1 MAASAFASAFVFLG
15 PCAFPFNVA
24 QIRFCE
30 AALVFRV
37 GTDRFVAA
45 PGSLARTIAS
55 SSGDKLRA
63 QARIVLRRSPEA
75 KKRRSSEMDTT
86 KRARLRPGR
95 DGRRVSNR
103 FAVQRC
109 LRAKSSNMG
118 TDRLLSRR
126 TDNIP
131 AENAR
136 VIQTAERQQSGRWQT
151 ESRFVYQA
159 IHRRLRSSPVSGRTT
174 AYAEIGRCPKRRSKN
189 KRTIFLGS

>member
-1 MAASAFASAFVFLG
+1 
-15 PCAFPFNVA
+15 
-24 QIRFCE
+24 
-30 AALVFRV
+30 
-37 GTDRFVAA
+37 
-45 PGSLARTIAS
+45 
-55 SSGDKLRA
+55 LRA